1 MKSYASIDRIE
12 GDFAV
17 CEVEMIP
24 IEESKTADFASK
36 ETEMMDVQV
45 INIRNVVGD
54 FSEGDVLVVEHDENE
69 ITEIWSKDEEEK
81 QRRVEL
87 LEKMIS

>member
-24 IEESKTADFASK
+24 IEESKTVDFANK
-36 ETEMMDVQV
+36 ETEMMDVQA
-45 INIRNVVGD
+45 INIQNAIGD
-54 FSEGDVLVVEHDENE
+54 FSEGDVLIVEHDENE
-69 ITEIWSKDEEEK
+69 ITEVWSKDEEEK